1 MRGGGGGSGLW
12 PPAAGGRR
20 PAAAAPPAPGAPR
33 GARAG
38 GSVLLYAAPP
48 APRASTLVLGRV
60 VQIPAGQGVCGGGA
74 GPQGI
79 SAQVREVRG
88 LALLA
93 LGLRAPAAAG
103 PRVGRE
109 PPPHPPLL

>member
-1 MRGGGGGSGLW
+1 MKCWAPGGRGRGLGPVAPGSRGA
-12 PPAAGGRR
+12 AAGGR
-20 PAAAAPPAPGAPR
+20 PPAPGAPR

-103 PRVGRE
+103 PRVGRD
-109 PPPHPPLL
+109 PPPH

>member
-1 MRGGGGGSGLW
+1 MKCGAGAGA
-12 PPAAGGRR
+12 PACGPRQPEEGGRR
-20 PAAAAPPAPGAPR
+20 PPPPPPPAPGAPR

-79 SAQVREVRG
+79 SSQVREVRG
-88 LALLA
+88 LSLLA

-109 PPPHPPLL
+109 P

>member
-1 MRGGGGGSGLW
+1 MLGPRGAGAGARACGPRKPGGGG
-12 PPAAGGRR
+12 RR
-20 PAAAAPPAPGAPR
+20 LAPPPAPGAPR

-109 PPPHPPLL
+109 PP